1 VNNRHQ
7 GVEMMWS
14 HVTVYL
20 WRLDTLSWMFYIPYA
35 MGAVVT
41 TLSVLTIDHFEL
53 LGLRQV

>member
-1 VNNRHQ
+1 VNNHHQ

-20 WRLDTLSWMFYIPYA
+20 WRLDNLSWMFYIPYG